1 MKKEGPASQCWLVV
15 GSPEHW
21 HVAFENGNVWGLQAT
36 KKRGWERVTE
46 GDGLVFY
53 VTRPVGG
60 AIGLGRVSTK
70 FKQDKPL
77 WPVEIQKG
85 EVLWPLRFEFDVEFC
100 FPPAEWK
107 TSRLEIDSLRAIVQ
121 AGFQPLKDKARD
133 VALEAF
139 EAFIAQPVREKGDV
153 TGLHGELKS
162 KVAEMGRI
170 QKFLAEVEYPMEA
183 ARLDVVW
190 RRVEKSVPTYVFEIQ
205 VGGDIY
211 HALAK
216 LKHAYDL
223 WNSRIFL
230 VAGPGDRDK
239 ADSLLSGTFHEIRD
253 RIAFIEIEKM
263 QELYTKKKAYRELEE
278 DVGIL

>member
-1 MKKEGPASQCWLVV
+1 VV

-21 HVAFENGNVWGLQAT
+21 QVAFENRNVWGLQAT
-36 KKRGWERVTE
+36 KKRWWERIAE

-53 VTRPVGG
+53 ASRPVGG

-77 WPVEIQKG
+77 WPVEVEKG

-100 FPPAEWK
+100 LPPLQWEA
-107 TSRLEIDSLRAIVQ
+107 SRLEIDALRAIVQ
-121 AGFQPLKDKARD
+121 AGFQPLKERARD
-133 VALEAF
+133 ATLQAF
-139 EAFIAQPVREKGDV
+139 EPLIARPVAEKADL
-153 TGLHGELKS
+153 TGLHKELKARI
-162 KVAEMGRI
+162 AEMGRI
-170 QKFLAEVEYPMEA
+170 QNFLAEVEYPMEET
-183 ARLDVVW
+183 RLDVVW

-223 WNSRIFL
+223 WNSRLFL
-230 VAGPGDRDK
+230 VAAPPDRNK
-239 ADSLLSGTFHEIRD
+239 AESLLSGTFHEIRG
-253 RIAFIEIEKM
+253 RITFIEIEKM
-263 QELYTKKKAYRELEE
+263 QELYTKKRAYRELEE